1 MKVLRTPDECFKGI
15 KDYPFDPV
23 YTNIETKDDTILRI
37 HHIDEGPSDGPIL
50 LAMHGQP
57 VWSYLYARMIPFLV
71 NAGIRVIAPDLP
83 GYGKSDKPASRED
96 YSFQNQVDW
105 MGEWLK
111 ENNFSRTLT
120 KRNSLYLGLSS
131 MIGAGLFYNLAP
143 TSKISS
149 YSSILGLLLASTLAF
164 ANASSSAQ
172 LASLYP
178 QTGGTYLYA
187 NKVLGKLPG
196 NIAGIVFILGKTVSC
211 VAIALTL
218 GNYISPIYGKE
229 LGVGLSVIVFLIGY
243 KGITKTAALARWF
256 VLIVISILAF
266 FCIAILMTPST
277 NIAIPLL
284 EGFSASNLFLSA
296 AIWFFAFTG
305 YSRLATYGEEI
316 KNPETIIPSSILTG
330 LGITVT
336 IYLFV
341 NWLSLAIIGPEVVAN
356 SNTPLLVAMDVSVM
370 SDFSFLIVF
379 ASTIATASVF
389 LALLPAI
396 SRIYV
401 AMSRDGILPNM
412 FSKNTQ

>member
-1 MKVLRTPDECFKGI
+1 M
-15 KDYPFDPV
+15 
-23 YTNIETKDDTILRI
+23 
-37 HHIDEGPSDGPIL
+37 
-50 LAMHGQP
+50 
-57 VWSYLYARMIPFLV
+57 
-71 NAGIRVIAPDLP
+71 
-83 GYGKSDKPASRED
+83 
-96 YSFQNQVDW
+96 
-105 MGEWLK
+105 K

-266 FCIAILMTPST
+266 FCISILMTPST

-341 NWLSLAIIGPEVVAN
+341 NWLALAIIGPEVIAN

-401 AMSRDGILPNM
+401 AMSRDGHLPSI
-412 FSKNTQ
+412 FSKIHKKNNSAYISEVFVLLTVVVGIYIINITTAIKLSAFFILVYYSLTNLSVINLEKNQRLYSVYIAYYGFLMCMVLGFSLALV

>member
-1 MKVLRTPDECFKGI
+1 M
-15 KDYPFDPV
+15 
-23 YTNIETKDDTILRI
+23 
-37 HHIDEGPSDGPIL
+37 
-50 LAMHGQP
+50 
-57 VWSYLYARMIPFLV
+57 
-71 NAGIRVIAPDLP
+71 
-83 GYGKSDKPASRED
+83 
-96 YSFQNQVDW
+96 
-105 MGEWLK
+105 K

-187 NKVLGKLPG
+187 NKVLGELPG

-266 FCIAILMTPST
+266 FCIAILMTSST

-412 FSKNTQ
+412 FSKIHNKNNSAYVSELFVLLTVVVGIYTINITNAIKLSAFFILIYYSLTNLSVINLEKNQRLYPVSIAYYGLLMCMVLGFSLVLI

>member
-1 MKVLRTPDECFKGI
+1 M
-15 KDYPFDPV
+15 
-23 YTNIETKDDTILRI
+23 
-37 HHIDEGPSDGPIL
+37 
-50 LAMHGQP
+50 
-57 VWSYLYARMIPFLV
+57 
-71 NAGIRVIAPDLP
+71 
-83 GYGKSDKPASRED
+83 
-96 YSFQNQVDW
+96 
-105 MGEWLK
+105 K

-149 YSSILGLLLASTLAF
+149 YSTILGLILASTLAF

-256 VLIVISILAF
+256 VLIVISILVF

-284 EGFSASNLFLSA
+284 EGFSTSNLFLSA

-305 YSRLATYGEEI
+305 YSRLATYGEEV

-330 LGITVT
+330 LGITVA

-412 FSKNTQ
+412 FSKIHSKNNSAYVSEFFVLLTVIVGIYTINITNAIKLSAFFILIYYSLTNLSVINLEKNQRLFSVSIAYYGLLMCMVLGFSLVLI

>member
-1 MKVLRTPDECFKGI
+1 M
-15 KDYPFDPV
+15 
-23 YTNIETKDDTILRI
+23 
-37 HHIDEGPSDGPIL
+37 
-50 LAMHGQP
+50 
-57 VWSYLYARMIPFLV
+57 
-71 NAGIRVIAPDLP
+71 
-83 GYGKSDKPASRED
+83 
-96 YSFQNQVDW
+96 
-105 MGEWLK
+105 K

-243 KGITKTAALARWF
+243 QGITKTATLARWF
-256 VLIVISILAF
+256 VLIVISILTF

-284 EGFSASNLFLSA
+284 EGFSTSNLFLSA

-305 YSRLATYGEEI
+305 YSRLATYGEEV
-316 KNPETIIPSSILTG
+316 KNPEKIIPSSILTG
-330 LGITVT
+330 LGVTVT
-336 IYLFV
+336 IYLLV
-341 NWLSLAIIGPEVVAN
+341 NWLALAIIGPKVVAN

-401 AMSRDGILPNM
+401 AMSRDGILPNV
-412 FSKNTQ
+412 FSKIHNKNNSAYVSELFVLLTVVVGIYTINITNAIKLSAFFILIYYSLTNLSVINLHKNQRLYSVSIAYYGLLMCMVLGFSLVLI

>member
-1 MKVLRTPDECFKGI
+1 M
-15 KDYPFDPV
+15 
-23 YTNIETKDDTILRI
+23 
-37 HHIDEGPSDGPIL
+37 
-50 LAMHGQP
+50 
-57 VWSYLYARMIPFLV
+57 
-71 NAGIRVIAPDLP
+71 
-83 GYGKSDKPASRED
+83 
-96 YSFQNQVDW
+96 
-105 MGEWLK
+105 K

-229 LGVGLSVIVFLIGY
+229 LGVGFSVIVFLIGY

-256 VLIVISILAF
+256 VLIVISILVF

-305 YSRLATYGEEI
+305 YSRLATYGEEV
-316 KNPETIIPSSILTG
+316 KHPEKIIPSSILTG

-412 FSKNTQ
+412 FSKIHSKNNSAYVSELFVLLTVIVGIYTINITNAIKLSAFFIIIYYSLTNLSVINLEKNQRLYSVSIAYYGLLMCMVLGFSLVLL

>member
-1 MKVLRTPDECFKGI
+1 M
-15 KDYPFDPV
+15 
-23 YTNIETKDDTILRI
+23 
-37 HHIDEGPSDGPIL
+37 
-50 LAMHGQP
+50 
-57 VWSYLYARMIPFLV
+57 
-71 NAGIRVIAPDLP
+71 
-83 GYGKSDKPASRED
+83 
-96 YSFQNQVDW
+96 
-105 MGEWLK
+105 K

-256 VLIVISILAF
+256 VLIVISILVF

-412 FSKNTQ
+412 FSKIHNKNNSAYVSELFVLLTVVVGIYTINITNAIKLSAFFILIYYSLTNLSVINLEKNQRLYSVSIAYYGLLMCMVLGFSLVLI

>member
-1 MKVLRTPDECFKGI
+1 M
-15 KDYPFDPV
+15 
-23 YTNIETKDDTILRI
+23 
-37 HHIDEGPSDGPIL
+37 
-50 LAMHGQP
+50 
-57 VWSYLYARMIPFLV
+57 
-71 NAGIRVIAPDLP
+71 
-83 GYGKSDKPASRED
+83 
-96 YSFQNQVDW
+96 
-105 MGEWLK
+105 K

-149 YSSILGLLLASTLAF
+149 YSTILGLILASTLAF

-256 VLIVISILAF
+256 VLIVISILVF

-284 EGFSASNLFLSA
+284 VGFSVSNLFLSA

-341 NWLSLAIIGPEVVAN
+341 NWLALAIIGPKVVAD

-370 SDFSFLIVF
+370 SEFSFLIVF

-412 FSKNTQ
+412 FSKIHNKNNSAYVSELFVLLTVIVGIYTINITNAIKLSAFFILIYYSLTNLSVINLEKNQRLYSVSIAYYGLLMCMVLGFSLVLI

>member
-1 MKVLRTPDECFKGI
+1 M
-15 KDYPFDPV
+15 
-23 YTNIETKDDTILRI
+23 
-37 HHIDEGPSDGPIL
+37 
-50 LAMHGQP
+50 
-57 VWSYLYARMIPFLV
+57 
-71 NAGIRVIAPDLP
+71 
-83 GYGKSDKPASRED
+83 
-96 YSFQNQVDW
+96 
-105 MGEWLK
+105 K

-266 FCIAILMTPST
+266 FCIAILMTSST

-412 FSKNTQ
+412 FSKIHNKNNSAYVSELFVLLTVIVGIYTINITNAIKLSAFFILIYYSLTNLSVINLEKNQRLYPVSIAYYGLLMCMVLGFSLVLI

>member
-1 MKVLRTPDECFKGI
+1 M
-15 KDYPFDPV
+15 
-23 YTNIETKDDTILRI
+23 
-37 HHIDEGPSDGPIL
+37 
-50 LAMHGQP
+50 
-57 VWSYLYARMIPFLV
+57 
-71 NAGIRVIAPDLP
+71 
-83 GYGKSDKPASRED
+83 
-96 YSFQNQVDW
+96 
-105 MGEWLK
+105 K

-243 KGITKTAALARWF
+243 QGITKTATLARWF
-256 VLIVISILAF
+256 VLIVISILTF

-284 EGFSASNLFLSA
+284 EGFSTSNLFLSA

-305 YSRLATYGEEI
+305 YSRLATYGEEV
-316 KNPETIIPSSILTG
+316 KNPEKIIPSSILTG
-330 LGITVT
+330 LGVTVT
-336 IYLFV
+336 IYLLV
-341 NWLSLAIIGPEVVAN
+341 NWLALAIIGPEVVAN
-356 SNTPLLVAMDVSVM
+356 SNTPLLIAMDVSVM

-401 AMSRDGILPNM
+401 AMSRDGILPNV
-412 FSKNTQ
+412 FSKIHNKNNSAYVSELFVLLTVVIGIYTINITNAIKLSAFFILIYYSLTNLSVINLHKNQRLYSVSIAYYGLLMCVVLGFSLVLI

>member
-1 MKVLRTPDECFKGI
+1 M
-15 KDYPFDPV
+15 
-23 YTNIETKDDTILRI
+23 
-37 HHIDEGPSDGPIL
+37 
-50 LAMHGQP
+50 
-57 VWSYLYARMIPFLV
+57 
-71 NAGIRVIAPDLP
+71 
-83 GYGKSDKPASRED
+83 
-96 YSFQNQVDW
+96 
-105 MGEWLK
+105 K

-256 VLIVISILAF
+256 VLIVISILVF

-284 EGFSASNLFLSA
+284 EGFSVSNLFLSA

-305 YSRLATYGEEI
+305 YSRLATYGEEV

-341 NWLSLAIIGPEVVAN
+341 NWLSLAIIGTEVVTN

-412 FSKNTQ
+412 FSKIHNKNNSAYVSELFVLLTVVVGIYTINITNAIKLSAFFILIYYSLTNLSVINLEKNQRLYPVSIAYYGLLMCMVLGFSLVLI

>member
-1 MKVLRTPDECFKGI
+1 M
-15 KDYPFDPV
+15 
-23 YTNIETKDDTILRI
+23 
-37 HHIDEGPSDGPIL
+37 
-50 LAMHGQP
+50 
-57 VWSYLYARMIPFLV
+57 
-71 NAGIRVIAPDLP
+71 
-83 GYGKSDKPASRED
+83 
-96 YSFQNQVDW
+96 
-105 MGEWLK
+105 K

-196 NIAGIVFILGKTVSC
+196 NIAGIVFVLGKTVSC

-243 KGITKTAALARWF
+243 QGITKTATLARWF
-256 VLIVISILAF
+256 VLIVISILTF

-284 EGFSASNLFLSA
+284 EGFSTSNLFLSA

-305 YSRLATYGEEI
+305 YSRLATYGEEV
-316 KNPETIIPSSILTG
+316 KNPEKIIPSSILTG
-330 LGITVT
+330 LGVTVT
-336 IYLFV
+336 IYLLV
-341 NWLSLAIIGPEVVAN
+341 NWLALAIIGPEVVAN
-356 SNTPLLVAMDVSVM
+356 SNTPLLIAMDVSVM

-401 AMSRDGILPNM
+401 AMSRDGILPNV
-412 FSKNTQ
+412 FSKIHNKNNSAYVSELFVLLTVVIGIYTINITNAIKLSAFFILIYYSLTNLSVINLHKNQRLYSVSIAYYGLLMCVVLGFSLVLI

>member
-1 MKVLRTPDECFKGI
+1 M
-15 KDYPFDPV
+15 
-23 YTNIETKDDTILRI
+23 
-37 HHIDEGPSDGPIL
+37 
-50 LAMHGQP
+50 
-57 VWSYLYARMIPFLV
+57 
-71 NAGIRVIAPDLP
+71 
-83 GYGKSDKPASRED
+83 
-96 YSFQNQVDW
+96 
-105 MGEWLK
+105 K

-178 QTGGTYLYA
+178 QTGGTYMYA

-256 VLIVISILAF
+256 VLIVISILVF

-305 YSRLATYGEEI
+305 YSRLATYGEEV

-401 AMSRDGILPNM
+401 AMSRDGILPNI
-412 FSKNTQ
+412 FSKIHNKNNSAYVSELFVLLTVVVGIYTINITNAIKLSALFILIYYSLTNLSVIKLEKNQRLYSVSIAYYGLLMCMILGFSLVLI

>member
-1 MKVLRTPDECFKGI
+1 M
-15 KDYPFDPV
+15 
-23 YTNIETKDDTILRI
+23 
-37 HHIDEGPSDGPIL
+37 
-50 LAMHGQP
+50 
-57 VWSYLYARMIPFLV
+57 
-71 NAGIRVIAPDLP
+71 
-83 GYGKSDKPASRED
+83 
-96 YSFQNQVDW
+96 
-105 MGEWLK
+105 K

-211 VAIALTL
+211 VAIAITL

-229 LGVGLSVIVFLIGY
+229 LGVGLSLVVFLVGY

-266 FCIAILMTPST
+266 FCIAILMASST

-284 EGFSASNLFLSA
+284 EGFSTSNLFLSA
-296 AIWFFAFTG
+296 ALWFFAFTG
-305 YSRLATYGEEI
+305 YSRLATYGEEV
-316 KNPETIIPSSILTG
+316 KNPEKIIPSSILTG
-330 LGITVT
+330 LGVTVT
-336 IYLFV
+336 IYLLV
-341 NWLSLAIIGPEVVAN
+341 NWLALAITGPEVVAN
-356 SNTPLLVAMDVSVM
+356 SNTPLLIAMDVSVM

-401 AMSRDGILPNM
+401 AMSRDGILPNV
-412 FSKNTQ
+412 FSKIHNKNNSAYVSELFVLLTVVVGIYTINITNAIKLSAFFILIYYSLTNLSVINLHKNQRLYSVSIAYYGLLMCVVLGFSLVLI